1 MNALLKKFVE
11 DMAACGYDRQD
22 TIQRAHS
29 IANVAMREKSTSLL
43 EKSAGCR
50 REFREALIGMDFYEL
65 QLLIEEIEQLE
76 GGEQ

>member
-22 TIQRAHS
+22 TINRARS
-29 IANVAMREKSTSLL
+29 IAVVAKRK
-43 EKSAGCR
+43 KSAAYR
-50 REFREALIGMDFYEL
+50 REFREALDRMDL
-65 QLLIEEIEQLE
+65 DQLKGLIEEIELLE